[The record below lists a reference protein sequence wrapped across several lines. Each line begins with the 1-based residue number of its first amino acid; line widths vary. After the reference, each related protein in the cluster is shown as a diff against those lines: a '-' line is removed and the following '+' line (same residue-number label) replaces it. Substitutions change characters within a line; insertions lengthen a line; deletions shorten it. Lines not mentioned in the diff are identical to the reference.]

1 MLGRVDSFY
10 TGKKA
15 DSNYVYC
22 MFRDTTGKIISS
34 QLLNKINTQYTNLIL
49 DSLYDKETVTLNPYG
64 LINRSDNYPF
74 MEKGIPAMWFFS
86 GFHKDYHEPSDTPD
100 KINYPLFKKRTQL
113 VLATLWNLANQ

>member
-1 MLGRVDSFY
+1 MEFARILGGASKKGIRPKRNILFISTDAEEHGMLGAHYYVDNPSVPLNKIYCNINIDMLGRVDSFY

-64 LINRSDNYPF
+64 LIN
-74 MEKGIPAMWFFS
+74 
-86 GFHKDYHEPSDTPD
+86 
-100 KINYPLFKKRTQL
+100 
-113 VLATLWNLANQ
+113 